1 MGVEEFQG
9 DLSGGAELGAVI
21 LMEFRVGFHRF
32 KVKFIEGL
40 YMVEGLCSEGKLE
53 TIGEVHND
61 VVSGRRGGRR

>member
-9 DLSGGAELGAVI
+9 GLSGGAEFGAVI

-40 YMVEGLCSEGKLE
+40 YIVKGLLLEGKQN
-53 TIGEVHND
+53 TIG
-61 VVSGRRGGRR
+61 SQWRGRRAVGGRR

>member
-32 KVKFIEGL
+32 KVNFFFNTFIFL
-40 YMVEGLCSEGKLE
+40 KNL
-53 TIGEVHND
+53 
-61 VVSGRRGGRR
+61 